1 MSQLEIGLV
10 FSTFELTQFVFT
22 PLYGT
27 FLTRIGAKL
36 MYVAGILVGG
46 VCFILFGWDCNSY
59 KYNAEM
65 QRKPHRKKIT
75 ARQIISIMQYHWSNK
90 HSKWYHYYTWYDLL
104 VPRLNL
110 VCWVSWEVDLIE
122 LEIKK
127 IVEKET
133 YAQNAQ
139 NGFSL
144 FLSFYLKKKT
154 HTKLIYH
161 MPWLYQ
167 YSQVPFHRSYKNWS
181 AILKDYPPW
190 LIDVLKWNVL
200 ISIVI
205 VGKKYL
211 KS

>member
-144 FLSFYLKKKT
+144 FLSFYLKKKPT
-154 HTKLIYH
+154 LNWYITCHGYINIH
-161 MPWLYQ
+161 H
-167 YSQVPFHRSYKNWS
+167 SPFIGPIKITPLGSWRS
-181 AILKDYPPW
+181 
-190 LIDVLKWNVL
+190 WNEM
-200 ISIVI
+200 
-205 VGKKYL
+205 YL
-211 KS
+211 FPS